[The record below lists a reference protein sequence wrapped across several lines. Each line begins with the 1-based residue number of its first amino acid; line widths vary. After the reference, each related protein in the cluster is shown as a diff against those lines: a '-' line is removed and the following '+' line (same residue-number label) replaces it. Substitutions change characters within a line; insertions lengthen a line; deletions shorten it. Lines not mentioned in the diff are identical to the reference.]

1 MCISMK
7 SGPVACDDCYL
18 RNFAYLCAYDLLN
31 TMLLATNNTS
41 LREFS
46 LLDRTIYVL
55 QLISRDRLVKAA
67 VRYLDIL

>member
-1 MCISMK
+1 
-7 SGPVACDDCYL
+7 
-18 RNFAYLCAYDLLN
+18 
-31 TMLLATNNTS
+31 MLLATNNTS